1 MTVRY
6 TVATSTATETGTESS
21 TLDLGLDSIILLKRQ
36 GKFSV
41 TNIVSPSSFCGRLES
56 SPREGERWLRTPAQD
71 DSLYTMEKLG
81 RRLLIGYA
89 LPKSVEDGAFS
100 DQYPTQHIPNIWTR
114 CSADL
119 QNSWLL
125 QPVFQ
130 N

>member
-1 MTVRY
+1 ISDISGRQRCSSMTVRY
-6 TVATSTATETGTESS
+6 TVATSRATETGTESS

-56 SPREGERWLRTPAQD
+56 SPREGERWLRTTAQD

-89 LPKSVEDGAFS
+89 
-100 DQYPTQHIPNIWTR
+100 
-114 CSADL
+114 
-119 QNSWLL
+119 
-125 QPVFQ
+125 
-130 N
+130 